1 MGWSSQG
8 KIWALAAAAR
18 AASRRIEKV
27 LIVMELVA
35 DWKARISNYSK
46 FCMRY
51 LWDWDYP

>member
-8 KIWALAAAAR
+8 KIWALADAAR

-35 DWKARISNYSK
+35 DWKARISN
-46 FCMRY
+46 
-51 LWDWDYP
+51 